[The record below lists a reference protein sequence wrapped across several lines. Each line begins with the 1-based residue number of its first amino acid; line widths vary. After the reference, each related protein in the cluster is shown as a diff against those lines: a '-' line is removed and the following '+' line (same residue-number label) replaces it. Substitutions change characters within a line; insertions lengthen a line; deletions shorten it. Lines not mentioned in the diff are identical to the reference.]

1 VNFVEISA
9 KCVSD
14 CCDLMPNIHH
24 DVKLSMSF
32 RDEASIHKKF
42 IYI

>member
-1 VNFVEISA
+1 VNFVKILA

-14 CCDLMPNIHH
+14 CCGLMPNIHH

-32 RDEASIHKKF
+32 RDEAVCLN
-42 IYI
+42 